1 MGPNLRLVP
10 ASNNPRSIELTVRY
24 NRTMLAPRDLP
35 LLPVFV
41 AVASTG
47 SFTAAAK
54 ELRLAKSVVSEHV
67 RTLEQRCGVRLM
79 ERSTRRLHLTQI
91 GEQVLEAAEGVLSSV
106 RSLEQVVEGQRELP
120 SGTLRV
126 TLPLDPRLSAIVA
139 PIAASLTQ
147 QYAALKVD
155 LVFEDQRVDLVEGGL
170 DIALRL
176 GALAESSYVVKRL
189 GSESD
194 IIVASPAVLAEFPE
208 LVEPRQL
215 AKAPWVAHSGLPMR
229 STWPFRS
236 ERGERTQVSVS
247 VRTTTNNVVSM
258 RDLLLSGAGFGVLP
272 AHVVHDDL
280 KSGRLRHVCPNWYQ
294 RRILLHALLPTRHS
308 PPRVRVF
315 LSAVAAAV
323 RPLGFSAP

>member
-155 LVFEDQRVDLVEGGL
+155 LVFE
-170 DIALRL
+170 IN
-176 GALAESSYVVKRL
+176 ES
-189 GSESD
+189 
-194 IIVASPAVLAEFPE
+194 
-208 LVEPRQL
+208 
-215 AKAPWVAHSGLPMR
+215 
-229 STWPFRS
+229 T
-236 ERGERTQVSVS
+236 
-247 VRTTTNNVVSM
+247 
-258 RDLLLSGAGFGVLP
+258 
-272 AHVVHDDL
+272 
-280 KSGRLRHVCPNWYQ
+280 
-294 RRILLHALLPTRHS
+294 
-308 PPRVRVF
+308 
-315 LSAVAAAV
+315 
-323 RPLGFSAP
+323 